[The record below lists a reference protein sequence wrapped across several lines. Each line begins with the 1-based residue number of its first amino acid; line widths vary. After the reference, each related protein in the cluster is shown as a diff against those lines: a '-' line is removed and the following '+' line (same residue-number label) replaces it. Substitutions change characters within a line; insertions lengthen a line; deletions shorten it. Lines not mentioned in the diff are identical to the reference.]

1 MKYDKGHRT
10 RPAIDRIGEPRHGS
24 WRVLSLAT
32 VLGVFFVWNAA
43 YVQSAAEG
51 RVFPWDPIITVF
63 QFLFVALPLY
73 LWISSQ
79 KESRLRKLVLPAG
92 ILSFLLLAAVP
103 LVGIK
108 RNNARRWLGIH
119 DTPLVIQPAE
129 FAKLGIVLA
138 LALGLALYWERRAQ
152 RTNPKA
158 RLMPGSAKYWVW
170 PMVGTFMMAGAV
182 IAQPDMDT
190 AAVMAMMG
198 VLMLWMGGINRRV
211 VLSLLT
217 GGVVLLLAVAAT
229 APYRFER
236 MIKHFDRESIAVR
249 EGVGYQTAIS
259 SDAINRGNLFG
270 VGFTEGQAKVK
281 LPEVTSDYIM
291 TTVGEEFGFVG
302 FLMAFCVI
310 AGIVCRLWYLSQG
323 MNGLFGRFVLQGLC
337 VWMALQAGLN
347 LMMAN
352 GTLWTMGLPMPFFS
366 DGFSSLLA
374 LWIGLGVAQAC
385 LREDAA
391 YEPVDESFFAE
402 EERPRPVK
410 RARPVRRPQPAP
422 VRKTRPQTLA
432 TRRPAPQ
439 VKRRP
444 APQPVRKPAPRPSA
458 KAPVRRPMP
467 GSPQFQSMQREAAYA
482 SGRDRRRNGRTRL
495 PGA

>member
-1 MKYDKGHRT
+1 MT
-10 RPAIDRIGEPRHGS
+10 RVTGRDPLLTA
-24 WRVLSLAT
+24 LASLAT

-92 ILSFLLLAAVP
+92 ILSFLLLASVP

-158 RLMPGSAKYWVW
+158 RRLPGAAKYWVW
-170 PMVGTFMMAGAV
+170 PTVGTFLMAGAV

-190 AAVMAMMG
+190 AAVMALMS

-211 VLSLLT
+211 VLTLLT

-236 MIKHFDRESIAVR
+236 MIKHFDRENIAVR

-302 FLMAFCVI
+302 FLIAFCVI
-310 AGIVCRLWYLSQG
+310 AGIVGRLWYLSLR

-374 LWIGLGVAQAC
+374 LWIGLGIAQAC

-391 YEPVDESFFAE
+391 YEPVDESFFE
-402 EERPRPVK
+402 EDEPVRPTR
-410 RARPVRRPQPAP
+410 RARPVRRPL
-422 VRKTRPQTLA
+422 PQA
-432 TRRPAPQ
+432 TRRPQAQPKRCPAPQ
-439 VKRRP
+439 AVRKP

-458 KAPVRRPMP
+458 KTPARRPVP

>member
-1 MKYDKGHRT
+1 
-10 RPAIDRIGEPRHGS
+10 
-24 WRVLSLAT
+24 
-32 VLGVFFVWNAA
+32 
-43 YVQSAAEG
+43 
-51 RVFPWDPIITVF
+51 
-63 QFLFVALPLY
+63 
-73 LWISSQ
+73 
-79 KESRLRKLVLPAG
+79 
-92 ILSFLLLAAVP
+92 
-103 LVGIK
+103 
-108 RNNARRWLGIH
+108 
-119 DTPLVIQPAE
+119 
-129 FAKLGIVLA
+129 
-138 LALGLALYWERRAQ
+138 
-152 RTNPKA
+152 
-158 RLMPGSAKYWVW
+158 
-170 PMVGTFMMAGAV
+170 
-182 IAQPDMDT
+182 
-190 AAVMAMMG
+190 
-198 VLMLWMGGINRRV
+198 
-211 VLSLLT
+211 
-217 GGVVLLLAVAAT
+217 
-229 APYRFER
+229 
-236 MIKHFDRESIAVR
+236 MIKHFDRENIAVR

-302 FLMAFCVI
+302 FLIAFCVI
-310 AGIVCRLWYLSQG
+310 AGIVGRLWYLSLR

-391 YEPVDESFFAE
+391 YEPVDESYFE
-402 EERPRPVK
+402 EDEPVHPAR
-410 RARPVRRPQPAP
+410 RARPVRRPLPQAT
-422 VRKTRPQTLA
+422 RRPQPQPK
-432 TRRPAPQ
+432 RRPAPQ
-439 VKRRP
+439 AVRKP
-444 APQPVRKPAPRPSA
+444 APQPVRKPAPRPRA
-458 KAPVRRPMP
+458 KTPVRRPMP

>member
-1 MKYDKGHRT
+1 MT
-10 RPAIDRIGEPRHGS
+10 RVTGRDPLLTA
-24 WRVLSLAT
+24 LASLAT

-79 KESRLRKLVLPAG
+79 KESRLHKLVLPAG

-385 LREDAA
+385 LREDAV

-439 VKRRP
+439 SKRRP

>member
-1 MKYDKGHRT
+1 MT
-10 RPAIDRIGEPRHGS
+10 RVTGRDPLLTA
-24 WRVLSLAT
+24 LASLAT

-51 RVFPWDPIITVF
+51 KVFPMDPIITLL
-63 QFLFVALPLY
+63 QFLCVALPLY
-73 LWISSQ
+73 FWVSSQ
-79 KESRLRKLVLPAG
+79 KESRLRQWVVPAG
-92 ILSFLLLAAVP
+92 VLSFLLLAAVP

-108 RNNARRWLGIH
+108 RNNARRWLGLEG
-119 DTPLVIQPAE
+119 TPLVIQPAE

-158 RLMPGSAKYWVW
+158 RRLPGAAKYWVW
-170 PMVGTFMMAGAV
+170 PTVDTFLMAGAV

-190 AAVMAMMG
+190 AAVMALMS

-211 VLSLLT
+211 VLTLLT

-236 MIKHFDRESIAVR
+236 MIKHFDRENIAVR

-302 FLMAFCVI
+302 FLIAFCVI
-310 AGIVCRLWYLSQG
+310 AGIVGRLWYLSLR

-385 LREDAA
+385 LREDAV

-439 VKRRP
+439 AKRRP
-444 APQPVRKPAPRPSA
+444 APQPVRKPAPRPRA
-458 KAPVRRPMP
+458 KTPVRRPVP